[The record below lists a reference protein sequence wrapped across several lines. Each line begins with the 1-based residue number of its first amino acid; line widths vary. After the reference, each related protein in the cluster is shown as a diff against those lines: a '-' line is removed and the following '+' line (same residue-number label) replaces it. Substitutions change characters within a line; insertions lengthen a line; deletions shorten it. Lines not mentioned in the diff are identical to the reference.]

1 MSYNSYINEYYSCIW
16 KGGYWNFPKISIEM
30 DLWKSILFHTKWG
43 VLELGLYFKSIDQSK
58 YIEYVTSFGNR
69 KRNIMVDP
77 GHKSNLF
84 RLVAKLL
91 TKIDIKDVVVQC
103 LEIEFGDMV
112 ISMQLVSSIWSHRSI
127 LFKGIYLLNLE
138 EERRDRLC

>member
-1 MSYNSYINEYYSCIW
+1 
-16 KGGYWNFPKISIEM
+16 M

-69 KRNIMVDP
+69 KRNIMVDL

-91 TKIDIKDVVVQC
+91 TEIDIKDVVVEC
-103 LEIEFGDMV
+103 LEIEFGDIV
-112 ISMQLVSSIWSHRSI
+112 FIELLYYVNVSFRCNWCH
-127 LFKGIYLLNLE
+127 LYGH
-138 EERRDRLC
+138 